1 MKETKKIY
9 TLYVYLYEV
18 SDTDKMNPNEIL
30 RMTFEDKDEAL
41 KEFKYRKENESPMFG
56 ETIGIELWEGNAEEG
71 VEDIE
76 DTCDDCRMVDLVE
89 DCEIKYDNYKPL
101 DGCIL
106 VEWEWNTFIGYSRNF
121 LGIREPF
128 ADEVT
133 EEDLLNGNHECVGR
147 KVVSIISTK
156 EELEDL
162 SNEEKCEHVLNELN
176 GGNWEWSKDFQY
188 IENRVRDYFEVD

>member
-1 MKETKKIY
+1 MKETKTIY
-9 TLYVYLYEV
+9 TLYEFCYEV
-18 SDTDKMNPNEIL
+18 SDTDRNYPNEIFRL
-30 RMTFEDKDEAL
+30 TFEDKDEAL
-41 KEFKYRKENESPMFG
+41 AEFEVRKKNDEPMFG
-56 ETIGIELWEGNAEEG
+56 EVLSLELWEGVEEEG

-89 DCEIKYDNYKPL
+89 DCEIEYDGYKSL

-106 VEWEWNTFIGYSRNF
+106 IEWEWNTFIGYSRNF
-121 LGIREPF
+121 LGIREPLLG
-128 ADEVT
+128 ENT
-133 EEDLLNGNHECVGR
+133 EQDLLNGNHECVGR

-176 GGNWEWSKDFQY
+176 DGNWKWSKDFQY